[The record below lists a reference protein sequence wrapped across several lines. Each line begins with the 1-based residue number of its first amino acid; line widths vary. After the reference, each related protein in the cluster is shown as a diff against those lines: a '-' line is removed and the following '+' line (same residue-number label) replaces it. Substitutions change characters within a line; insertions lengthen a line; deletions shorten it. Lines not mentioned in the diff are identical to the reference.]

1 MRNPRKTKNRSSA
14 DRRKSLS
21 AFTCFS
27 DRLLVRRFAERFLSQ
42 EWPGSRLPIL
52 FYDPRSLEMD
62 SSRRACLHAKCVLID
77 HEQAFV
83 SSANFT
89 EAAQQ
94 RNIEVGVLIR
104 SRSFTTRL
112 VEHFEAMASAGL
124 LKPVPGT

>member
-1 MRNPRKTKNRSSA
+1 MFLDVQRPMARCIQSSRAMYAGSQSVSSA
-14 DRRKSLS
+14 RNGPVL
-21 AFTCFS
+21 
-27 DRLLVRRFAERFLSQ
+27 
-42 EWPGSRLPIL
+42 RLPRL
-52 FYDPRSLEMD
+52 FYDPRSLETD
-62 SSRRACLHAKCVLID
+62 SSQRACLHAKCVLID

-112 VEHFEAMASAGL
+112 VEHFEALASAGL